1 MANLSPHANASL
13 HPGLGLSSDMR
24 DGGLTLYQLYLLGF
38 LSFLLSEF
46 LLMSSELFSF
56 LESGVRSDQWWW
68 TPTTRGRTTRLEMI
82 EFILINCNGENLET
96 GDFIS

>member
-13 HPGLGLSSDMR
+13 RPGLGLSSDTR

-46 LLMSSELFSF
+46 LLMS
-56 LESGVRSDQWWW
+56 
-68 TPTTRGRTTRLEMI
+68 
-82 EFILINCNGENLET
+82 
-96 GDFIS
+96 

>member
-13 HPGLGLSSDMR
+13 RPGLGLSSDMR

-46 LLMSSELFSF
+46 LLMS
-56 LESGVRSDQWWW
+56 
-68 TPTTRGRTTRLEMI
+68 
-82 EFILINCNGENLET
+82 
-96 GDFIS
+96 